1 MCIYLVGLTDEQA
14 DIIKGIPELP
24 GFCRNVE
31 KSAHPDDALA
41 SSADVVIL
49 SADGESVRD
58 CVRKVAGALKPGA
71 QLILIAPHGT
81 LSLLGEDA
89 QVLADVWFA
98 PLDGAELAFRF
109 SHWQEQRRTADDL
122 WETRQ
127 FLDATIDSI
136 PSLVWYK
143 THDGVHEKVNSSFC
157 KTVGKTKEQVQGQRH
172 AYIWDVEEDDP
183 ACIESENQVMA
194 SGKTCVSEEVVQTGE
209 GTRLLTTY
217 KSPLYDI
224 DGSVMGTVGVGID
237 ITQERAYENDLIE
250 KTRTLETIFTS
261 LDCGVLTHSLD
272 GTQILGINQTALDIL
287 GFESEE
293 DLVRGGF
300 SLISSSVMDEDA
312 NRLKEEILQLQ
323 DVGDSISTEYRV
335 RHDDGSVVHVMGNIK
350 VIEKDG
356 ERFYHRFLL
365 DVTDQ
370 RAHEEQKERRARDL
384 IQALSGDYLVVCSYD
399 LDTGEG
405 EVLRIASSEDD
416 ELERMFLD
424 APSVGSALESYI
436 STRVLEEDRELL
448 ADALAASNMVSQLE
462 GTERFDVLY
471 RAYRGNQKRYR
482 QATVVRAG
490 IWKDARQVVIGLRN
504 VDQEI
509 REQLEQKTL
518 LEEALGNANRAS
530 QAKSAFLLNMSHDI
544 RTPMNAIVGFTTLAS
559 NHMDQ
564 PERVSDYLAKIKNSS
579 DHLLNL
585 INDILD
591 MSRIEQGKVTLDEQR
606 CNLDEVFDDLR
617 AMLQHEAASKG
628 LDLEVE
634 TVGLEHPE
642 VICDRLKL
650 NQVLLNLLGN
660 SIKFTPSGGKITAK
674 VEEMSGAQPGF
685 GSYRITVEDTGIG
698 MSQDFL
704 KCIFDPF
711 ERERTQTISGIQ
723 GSGLG
728 MAIVKSL
735 VDMMGGRIEV
745 RSQVDVGT
753 TFTVDLTFRLSDGT
767 PSEGADVAS
776 APQMSFDAASGY
788 TILLVDD
795 NMLNRELAEDLLTDV
810 GFKVEKAVDGK
821 DALDQLIAAGPGH
834 FDLVLMDI
842 QMPVMNGYEAAMA
855 IRELDDPMLASIPIL
870 AVTADAFDEDRDKAL
885 ECGMDGHLPKPIE
898 VDKLFNFMSMLL

>member
-287 GFESEE
+287 GFESE
-293 DLVRGGF
+293 
-300 SLISSSVMDEDA
+300 
-312 NRLKEEILQLQ
+312 
-323 DVGDSISTEYRV
+323 
-335 RHDDGSVVHVMGNIK
+335 
-350 VIEKDG
+350 
-356 ERFYHRFLL
+356 
-365 DVTDQ
+365 
-370 RAHEEQKERRARDL
+370 
-384 IQALSGDYLVVCSYD
+384 
-399 LDTGEG
+399 
-405 EVLRIASSEDD
+405 
-416 ELERMFLD
+416 
-424 APSVGSALESYI
+424 
-436 STRVLEEDRELL
+436 
-448 ADALAASNMVSQLE
+448 
-462 GTERFDVLY
+462 
-471 RAYRGNQKRYR
+471 
-482 QATVVRAG
+482 
-490 IWKDARQVVIGLRN
+490 
-504 VDQEI
+504 
-509 REQLEQKTL
+509 
-518 LEEALGNANRAS
+518 
-530 QAKSAFLLNMSHDI
+530 
-544 RTPMNAIVGFTTLAS
+544 
-559 NHMDQ
+559 
-564 PERVSDYLAKIKNSS
+564 
-579 DHLLNL
+579 
-585 INDILD
+585 
-591 MSRIEQGKVTLDEQR
+591 
-606 CNLDEVFDDLR
+606 
-617 AMLQHEAASKG
+617 
-628 LDLEVE
+628 
-634 TVGLEHPE
+634 
-642 VICDRLKL
+642 
-650 NQVLLNLLGN
+650 
-660 SIKFTPSGGKITAK
+660 
-674 VEEMSGAQPGF
+674 
-685 GSYRITVEDTGIG
+685 
-698 MSQDFL
+698 
-704 KCIFDPF
+704 
-711 ERERTQTISGIQ
+711 
-723 GSGLG
+723 
-728 MAIVKSL
+728 
-735 VDMMGGRIEV
+735 
-745 RSQVDVGT
+745 
-753 TFTVDLTFRLSDGT
+753 
-767 PSEGADVAS
+767 
-776 APQMSFDAASGY
+776 
-788 TILLVDD
+788 
-795 NMLNRELAEDLLTDV
+795 
-810 GFKVEKAVDGK
+810 
-821 DALDQLIAAGPGH
+821 
-834 FDLVLMDI
+834 
-842 QMPVMNGYEAAMA
+842 
-855 IRELDDPMLASIPIL
+855 
-870 AVTADAFDEDRDKAL
+870 
-885 ECGMDGHLPKPIE
+885 
-898 VDKLFNFMSMLL
+898 